1 MNMRTAC
8 DPSKSLWAF
17 RLALRNA
24 LCATSRNIMNEPT
37 SSKATSQSHLI
48 MVPPRRF
55 FYRRSIF
62 FVRGACVYCMLL
74 LAPSCYRLASAWLTS
89 TCAPTTFLSF
99 CRARRHYNT
108 QTNGLVSSLDSKSPT
123 SSDVKKKQI
132 IVGTNVGSLTTRIR
146 NAYTLR
152 ETDGILEL
160 ATTTLSLDEYSPQQ
174 VIQSSLDA
182 FSNSK
187 GCTAGIINAWI
198 GSCFERKLG
207 AQFALQL
214 LDAYDQ
220 VSDEFQIYPDIVT
233 YSLVYSILVREEE
246 YQEMAQKVLER
257 AQRVSKKKAGSK
269 RRRELAAARRRPQV
283 SCATNV
289 QDELQELYG
298 CDFQV
303 LQETSDFLVLS
314 KPSGMAC
321 THKHKTTAGKAKK
334 RKSSDKDIS
343 LVNALLDKN
352 VPLSTLN
359 AEGRGLVHRI
369 DRGTSGCIVLAKTD
383 EMHAKL
389 VTQFFLRRAK
399 KTYTAVVTS
408 QPAALVE
415 AEIDMPVDGRPAK
428 SKYRVTKQY
437 DSGLTTIQ
445 VETMTGRK
453 HQVRVHCAKG
463 LNAPI
468 LYDPIYSDGKESAE
482 QSGRFLLHA
491 SSLVIPDFDIDAQAP
506 VPSWWEEEISNVQ

>member
-1 MNMRTAC
+1 
-8 DPSKSLWAF
+8 
-17 RLALRNA
+17 
-24 LCATSRNIMNEPT
+24 
-37 SSKATSQSHLI
+37 
-48 MVPPRRF
+48 
-55 FYRRSIF
+55 
-62 FVRGACVYCMLL
+62 
-74 LAPSCYRLASAWLTS
+74 
-89 TCAPTTFLSF
+89 
-99 CRARRHYNT
+99 
-108 QTNGLVSSLDSKSPT
+108 
-123 SSDVKKKQI
+123 
-132 IVGTNVGSLTTRIR
+132 
-146 NAYTLR
+146 LR

-187 GCTAGIINAWI
+187 RCTAGIINAWI

-233 YSLVYSILVREEE
+233 YSLVYSILVQEEE

-415 AEIDMPVDGRPAK
+415 AEIDMPVDGRPAM

-506 VPSWWEEEISNVQ
+506 DPSWWEEEISNVQ